1 MQSAQWKFIH
11 HQAFIYNWHILRSWF
26 LLQCLPRYADVVAV
40 TMVDGGKYSLDLF
53 EEGCRR
59 VTPLNVQYKTEKET
73 EWQATIKH
81 GSKSCHKI

>member
-1 MQSAQWKFIH
+1 M
-11 HQAFIYNWHILRSWF
+11 
-26 LLQCLPRYADVVAV
+26 PVRYADVVAV

-81 GSKSCHKI
+81 GCLSCHKILQT

>member
-1 MQSAQWKFIH
+1 M
-11 HQAFIYNWHILRSWF
+11 
-26 LLQCLPRYADVVAV
+26 QCLPRYADVVAV

-81 GSKSCHKI
+81 SSLPQNPANWNSNSSSNVC